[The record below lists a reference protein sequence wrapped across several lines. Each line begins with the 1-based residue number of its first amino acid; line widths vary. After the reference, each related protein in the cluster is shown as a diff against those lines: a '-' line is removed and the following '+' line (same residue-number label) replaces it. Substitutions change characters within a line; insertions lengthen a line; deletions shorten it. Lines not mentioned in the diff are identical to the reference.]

1 MWSKN
6 CKVKA
11 AFASNDPQW
20 AWVNIDGMGWRRIK
34 GGSADGVANI
44 FRMMCTA
51 KSRGRPVH
59 VDVNDDGLITTAY
72 LI

>member
-11 AFASNDPQW
+11 TFASNDPQW
-20 AWVNIDGMGWRRIK
+20 AWAHIEGLGWRRIK
-34 GGSADGVANI
+34 GGAPDGVANI

-51 KSRGRPVH
+51 KVRGRLVN
-59 VDVNDDGLITTAY
+59 VDLDEKNLITTAY
-72 LI
+72 LL